1 MKLYSLVGNEVFK
14 IIMKKRLWVIVG
26 ILIILIGLFAY
37 GEHYTRERTQS
48 QIAERLGID
57 DVDDWREITNQQ
69 LLDLE
74 RRLDNPFIPE
84 EGRASIQVRAE
95 QLRYYLAE
103 DINPTTFSA
112 AQFMSNF
119 MEQSIFLFLPLLI
132 ILLASDIVSK
142 ESTTGTI
149 KLLMTRPVP
158 RWKILTSKLL
168 ALTIL
173 EMIVILL
180 MAVIALGISYI
191 TFGHGGFREP
201 VITGF
206 RVVNGELDASN
217 IQTVSRGT
225 YIFMTYSLGYIVAFS
240 IGKMALMVSVLVK
253 STAASIGIMMSSL
266 IGGTFLSFFISDW
279 EITRYLFNVNLR
291 LTDFL
296 SGDLQPVEG
305 LSLSFSIGVLL
316 LWALAATLVA
326 FGVFSYKDILD

>member
-1 MKLYSLVGNEVFK
+1 
-14 IIMKKRLWVIVG
+14 MKKRLWVIVG

-37 GEHYTRERTQS
+37 GENYTRERTQN
-48 QIAERLGID
+48 QIAQRLGIED
-57 DVDDWREITNQQ
+57 TEDWREITNQQ
-69 LLDLE
+69 LRDLE
-74 RRLDNPFIPE
+74 RRLDNPLIPE
-84 EGRASIQVRAE
+84 EGRASIRVRAE
-95 QLRYYLAE
+95 QLRYYLSE

-132 ILLASDIVSK
+132 ILLGSDIVSK
-142 ESTTGTI
+142 EATSGTI

-158 RWKILTSKLL
+158 RWKILLSKLL

-180 MAVIALGISYI
+180 MAAIALGISYI
-191 TFGHGGFREP
+191 TFGYGGFKEP

-206 RVVNGELDASN
+206 RIIDGELDVSN
-217 IQTVSRGT
+217 VQTVSRGT
-225 YIFMTYSLGYIVAFS
+225 YIFMTYALGYIVAFS

-279 EITRYLFNVNLR
+279 EITRYLFNVNLN

-305 LSLSFSIGVLL
+305 LSLGFSISVLL
-316 LWALAATLVA
+316 VWAFASMIVA
-326 FGVFSYKDILD
+326 FGVFHHKDIFD